1 MTKNFTNSQL
11 AYIAKRHVS
20 EQIDKMSLEDLRTY
34 AYYSMLEDFQVLP
47 GSGDYEE
54 DTLINDM
61 LEGYD
66 EDGVIKRLRSW
77 GFNDFEIEDALDVDL
92 TTETL
97 V

>member
-20 EQIDKMSLEDLRTY
+20 EQIEKMSLEDLRTY
-34 AYYSMLEDFQVLP
+34 AYYSMLEDFQVIP

-54 DTLINDM
+54 DSILNDM

-66 EDGVIKRLRSW
+66 EDGTIERLRSW
-77 GFNDFEIEDALDVDL
+77 GFSDGDIEDALEVDL
-92 TTETL
+92 TTPTL